1 MRRKGRLAWTVAP
14 REYFDQ
20 FDHRLSLFVSVSGE
34 SYTMVKRK
42 IVDSSPE
49 DLTNL
54 QRLVGPENILA
65 HCAGVNYQVYVTESR
80 LLVGERFAL
89 GENFMNVPTSNINTL
104 ELITKSLIPPLTF
117 AVLGAIGS
125 FLIWWFPTA
134 QRLPLSI
141 FPYDL
146 SLMAGLIIIIVA
158 LVVAWWRLGIAVLR
172 IRLNG
177 SKDPITVKLVS
188 TSKAEEVF
196 KALKG

>member
-1 MRRKGRLAWTVAP
+1 
-14 REYFDQ
+14 
-20 FDHRLSLFVSVSGE
+20 
-34 SYTMVKRK
+34 MVKRK

-80 LLVGERFAL
+80 LLVGKRFKI
-89 GENFMNVPTSNINTL
+89 GESFMNVPTSNINTL

-117 AVLGAIGS
+117 AIFGAIGS
-125 FLIWWFPTA
+125 FLIWWFPMA
-134 QRLPLSI
+134 QRLPFSV

-146 SLMAGLIIIIVA
+146 GLLAGLIIVITS

-177 SKDPITVKLVS
+177 PEDPITVKLVS
-188 TSKAEEVF
+188 TSRAEEVF

>member
-1 MRRKGRLAWTVAP
+1 
-14 REYFDQ
+14 
-20 FDHRLSLFVSVSGE
+20 
-34 SYTMVKRK
+34 MVKRK

-80 LLVGERFAL
+80 LLVGKRFTI

-117 AVLGAIGS
+117 AVFGAIGS
-125 FLIWWFPTA
+125 FLIWWFPMA
-134 QRLPLSI
+134 QRLPVSV

-146 SLMAGLIIIIVA
+146 GLLAGLIIVIA
-158 LVVAWWRLGIAVLR
+158 SLVVAWWRVGIAVLR

-177 SKDPITVKLVS
+177 SRDPITVKLVS
-188 TSKAEEVF
+188 TSRAEEVF

>member
-1 MRRKGRLAWTVAP
+1 
-14 REYFDQ
+14 
-20 FDHRLSLFVSVSGE
+20 
-34 SYTMVKRK
+34 MVKRK

-49 DLTNL
+49 DLSNL
-54 QRLVGPENILA
+54 QRLIGPENILA

-80 LLVGERFAL
+80 LLVGKRFAL
-89 GENFMNVPTSNINTL
+89 GENFMNVPTANINTL

-125 FLIWWFPTA
+125 FLIWWFPLA
-134 QRLPLSI
+134 QRLPLSV

-146 SLMAGLIIIIVA
+146 GLLAGLVVMVVSLVA
-158 LVVAWWRLGIAVLR
+158 AWWRVGVAVLR
-172 IRLNG
+172 IRVDG

>member
-1 MRRKGRLAWTVAP
+1 
-14 REYFDQ
+14 
-20 FDHRLSLFVSVSGE
+20 
-34 SYTMVKRK
+34 
-42 IVDSSPE
+42 
-49 DLTNL
+49 
-54 QRLVGPENILA
+54 
-65 HCAGVNYQVYVTESR
+65 
-80 LLVGERFAL
+80 
-89 GENFMNVPTSNINTL
+89 MNVPTSNINTL

-125 FLIWWFPTA
+125 FLIWWFPTT

-146 SLMAGLIIIIVA
+146 GLMAGLIIIIASLVA
-158 LVVAWWRLGIAVLR
+158 AWWRLGIAVLR

-188 TSKAEEVF
+188 MSKAEEVF

>member
-1 MRRKGRLAWTVAP
+1 
-14 REYFDQ
+14 
-20 FDHRLSLFVSVSGE
+20 
-34 SYTMVKRK
+34 MVKRK

-54 QRLVGPENILA
+54 QRLVGPESILA

-80 LLVGERFAL
+80 LLVGKRFTI
-89 GENFMNVPTSNINTL
+89 GENYMNVPTSNINTL

-117 AVLGAIGS
+117 AVFGAIGS
-125 FLIWWFPTA
+125 FLIWWFPMA
-134 QRLPLSI
+134 QRLPLSV

-146 SLMAGLIIIIVA
+146 GLLAGLIIIITSLVA
-158 LVVAWWRLGIAVLR
+158 AWWRLGVAVLR

-177 SKDPITVKLVS
+177 SRDPITVKLVS

>member
-1 MRRKGRLAWTVAP
+1 MDSRT

-20 FDHRLSLFVSVSGE
+20 FDHRLSLFVSVWGE

-80 LLVGERFAL
+80 LLVGKRFAL

-125 FLIWWFPTA
+125 FLIWWFPTT

-146 SLMAGLIIIIVA
+146 GLMAGLIIIIASLVA
-158 LVVAWWRLGIAVLR
+158 AWWRLGIAVLR
-172 IRLNG
+172 IRVNG

-188 TSKAEEVF
+188 MSKAEEVF

>member
-1 MRRKGRLAWTVAP
+1 
-14 REYFDQ
+14 
-20 FDHRLSLFVSVSGE
+20 
-34 SYTMVKRK
+34 MVKRK

-80 LLVGERFAL
+80 LLVGKRFKI
-89 GENFMNVPTSNINTL
+89 GESFMNVPTSNINTL

-117 AVLGAIGS
+117 AIFGAIGS
-125 FLIWWFPTA
+125 FLIWWFPMA
-134 QRLPLSI
+134 QRLPFSV

-146 SLMAGLIIIIVA
+146 GLLAGLIIVITS

-177 SKDPITVKLVS
+177 AGDPITVKLVS
-188 TSKAEEVF
+188 TSRAEEVF

>member
-1 MRRKGRLAWTVAP
+1 
-14 REYFDQ
+14 
-20 FDHRLSLFVSVSGE
+20 
-34 SYTMVKRK
+34 MVKRK

-54 QRLVGPENILA
+54 QRLVGPESILA
-65 HCAGVNYQVYVTESR
+65 HCAGLNYQVYVTESR
-80 LLVGERFAL
+80 LLVGKRFTT

-125 FLIWWFPTA
+125 FLIWWFPMA
-134 QRLPLSI
+134 QRLPFPL

-146 SLMAGLIIIIVA
+146 GLMAGLVIVIIS
-158 LVVAWWRLGIAVLR
+158 LVQAWWRLGIAVLR
-172 IRLNG
+172 IRLND
-177 SKDPITVKLVS
+177 SRDPITVKLVS
-188 TSKAEEVF
+188 TSKAEQVF

>member
-1 MRRKGRLAWTVAP
+1 
-14 REYFDQ
+14 
-20 FDHRLSLFVSVSGE
+20 
-34 SYTMVKRK
+34 MVKRK

-80 LLVGERFAL
+80 LLVGKRFTV

-117 AVLGAIGS
+117 AVFGSIGS
-125 FLIWWFPTA
+125 FLIWWFPMA
-134 QRLPLSI
+134 QRLPFPI

-146 SLMAGLIIIIVA
+146 GLLAGLVIIAVSLI
-158 LVVAWWRLGIAVLR
+158 VAWWRVGIAVLR
-172 IRLNG
+172 IRVDG
-177 SKDPITVKLVS
+177 TKSPITVKLVS
-188 TSKAEEVF
+188 ASKAEQVF

>member
-1 MRRKGRLAWTVAP
+1 
-14 REYFDQ
+14 
-20 FDHRLSLFVSVSGE
+20 
-34 SYTMVKRK
+34 
-42 IVDSSPE
+42 
-49 DLTNL
+49 
-54 QRLVGPENILA
+54 
-65 HCAGVNYQVYVTESR
+65 
-80 LLVGERFAL
+80 
-89 GENFMNVPTSNINTL
+89 MNVPTSNINTL

-146 SLMAGLIIIIVA
+146 GLMAGLIIIIASLVA
-158 LVVAWWRLGIAVLR
+158 AWWRLGIAVLR

-188 TSKAEEVF
+188 MSKAEEVF

>member
-1 MRRKGRLAWTVAP
+1 
-14 REYFDQ
+14 
-20 FDHRLSLFVSVSGE
+20 
-34 SYTMVKRK
+34 MVKRK

-54 QRLVGPENILA
+54 QRLLGPENILA

-80 LLVGERFAL
+80 LLVGKRFTI

-117 AVLGAIGS
+117 AVFGAIGS
-125 FLIWWFPTA
+125 FLIWWFPMA
-134 QRLPLSI
+134 QRLPLSV

-146 SLMAGLIIIIVA
+146 GLLAGLIMVITS
-158 LVVAWWRLGIAVLR
+158 LVVAWWRVGIAVLR

-177 SKDPITVKLVS
+177 SGDPITVKLVS
-188 TSKAEEVF
+188 TSRAEEVF

>member
-1 MRRKGRLAWTVAP
+1 MDSRTQRVLRSIRPVT
-14 REYFDQ
+14 R
-20 FDHRLSLFVSVSGE
+20 LFVSVWGE

-80 LLVGERFAL
+80 LLVGKRFAL

>member
-1 MRRKGRLAWTVAP
+1 
-14 REYFDQ
+14 
-20 FDHRLSLFVSVSGE
+20 
-34 SYTMVKRK
+34 MVKRK

-80 LLVGERFAL
+80 LLVGKRFKI
-89 GENFMNVPTSNINTL
+89 GESFMNVPTSNINTL

-117 AVLGAIGS
+117 AIFGAIGS
-125 FLIWWFPTA
+125 FLIWWFPMA
-134 QRLPLSI
+134 QRLPFSV

-146 SLMAGLIIIIVA
+146 GLLAGLIIVITS
-158 LVVAWWRLGIAVLR
+158 LVVAWWRVGIAVLR

-177 SKDPITVKLVS
+177 PGDPITVKLVS
-188 TSKAEEVF
+188 TSRAEEVF

>member
-1 MRRKGRLAWTVAP
+1 MGRATVCFGSAW
-14 REYFDQ
+14 
-20 FDHRLSLFVSVSGE
+20 GE

-49 DLTNL
+49 DLSNL
-54 QRLVGPENILA
+54 QRLVGPESILA

-80 LLVGERFAL
+80 LLVGKRFAL

-104 ELITKSLIPPLTF
+104 ELITRSLIPPLTF
-117 AVLGAIGS
+117 AILGAAGS
-125 FLIWWFPTA
+125 FLIWWFPMA

-146 SLMAGLIIIIVA
+146 GLLAA
-158 LVVAWWRLGIAVLR
+158 LVITLASLVIAWWRVGIAVLR
-172 IRLNG
+172 IRLEG
-177 SKDPITVKLVS
+177 SRDPITVKLVS

>member
-1 MRRKGRLAWTVAP
+1 
-14 REYFDQ
+14 
-20 FDHRLSLFVSVSGE
+20 
-34 SYTMVKRK
+34 MVKRK

-80 LLVGERFAL
+80 LLVGKRFTI

-117 AVLGAIGS
+117 AVFAAIGS
-125 FLIWWFPTA
+125 FLIWWFPLA
-134 QRLPLSI
+134 QRLPLSV

-146 SLMAGLIIIIVA
+146 GLLAGLIIVITS

-177 SKDPITVKLVS
+177 SGDPITVKLVS
-188 TSKAEEVF
+188 TSRAEEVF

>member
-1 MRRKGRLAWTVAP
+1 
-14 REYFDQ
+14 
-20 FDHRLSLFVSVSGE
+20 
-34 SYTMVKRK
+34 MVKRK

-49 DLTNL
+49 DLSNL
-54 QRLVGPENILA
+54 QRLVGPESILA

-80 LLVGERFAL
+80 LLVGKRFRV
-89 GENFMNVPTSNINTL
+89 GEDFMNVPTSNINTL

-125 FLIWWFPTA
+125 FLIWWFPMA
-134 QRLPLSI
+134 QRLPLPV

-146 SLMAGLIIIIVA
+146 GLLAGLAILVLSLII
-158 LVVAWWRLGIAVLR
+158 AWWRVGVAVLR

-177 SKDPITVKLVS
+177 SKNPITVKLVS
-188 TSKAEEVF
+188 TAKAEQVF